1 MKWILILLGLAF
13 VALLGSFAVVGSGV
27 PGSGASKTEIREL
40 DAFDRISLMEIGT
53 INVTFGPTQSVSV
66 TTDDNLLQVIE
77 TTVDDGELIIRPTM
91 SINPKIYPVIDIVV
105 PELSAVEIA
114 GSASVKVVELE
125 AESFD
130 LELNGACAAMM
141 SGTVQNL
148 SVELNG
154 ACRAKLKQLESEN
167 AKVEINGTGSA
178 EVFASQSIDASASGF
193 ATITC
198 YGNPPDVKKE
208 ANGVS
213 KVEIVESAK
222 EDTESSS

>member
-1 MKWILILLGLAF
+1 MKWILVLLGLAF
-13 VALLGSFAVVGSGV
+13 VALLGSFAVVSSGV
-27 PGSGASKTEIREL
+27 PGSGVCKTETREL
-40 DAFDRISLMEIGT
+40 DSFDKISLMETGT

-77 TTVDDGELIIRPTM
+77 TTVENGELKIHPTI
-91 SINPKIYPVIDIVV
+91 SINPKIYPVFDIVL
-105 PELSAVEIA
+105 PELAAVEIA
-114 GSASVKVVELE
+114 GSASVNVVNLD

-130 LELNGACAAMM
+130 LELNGACAAIM

-154 ACRAKLKQLESEN
+154 ACRAKLKQLESVD
-167 AKVEINGTGSA
+167 ATVEINGTGSA

-213 KVEIVESAK
+213 KVEIVDLVE
-222 EDTESSS
+222 EDTESSP